1 MTTVALVDLGENLS
15 IDVSKLAYKLNSL
28 QSTWAFE
35 IVDAR
40 PNIGD
45 PDDEDIWYRID
56 RLWLELGNHPAAQAF
71 DVVIGLTHVRLANQ
85 DPALGVPER
94 DYFCLSDQNRLVV
107 ITEAMQQ
114 WNAPNK
120 DLYQYFSYLTM
131 GELLTVMAKID
142 LFHQS
147 KELCLFDDCADRAE
161 FSRGIQRPKIS
172 AGCRQALQA
181 ANVTDEA
188 IEDALRVLRWCRR
201 NTTARA
207 LKITLHDP
215 YVSLIVGTAVG
226 WAAGAFIGSERYRVV
241 GFITLMI
248 FLLVFIKNRL
258 AAH

>member
-15 IDVSKLAYKLNSL
+15 IDLSKLAYKLNSL
-28 QSTWAFE
+28 QSTWLFE
-35 IVDAR
+35 VVDAR

-45 PDDEDIWYRID
+45 PHDEDIWYRID
-56 RLWLELGNHPAAQAF
+56 RLWLELGDHPTAQAF
-71 DVVIGLTHVRLANQ
+71 DVIIGLTHVRLANH
-85 DPALGVPER
+85 DPALKAPER

-114 WNAPNK
+114 WNAQNK

-161 FSRGIQRPKIS
+161 FSRAIHRGKIS
-172 AGCRQALQA
+172 PGCRQALQD

-201 NTTARA
+201 NTTERA

-226 WAAGAFIGSERYRVV
+226 WAGGAFIGSERYRIV

-248 FLLVFIKNRL
+248 IFLFSSRI
-258 AAH
+258 A